1 MIIQNFETLKV
12 KIQNPEKGHKKSNEM
27 NVRNALIF
35 PRRDLW
41 RQFPLIKK
49 RVKGLR
55 WNRKLKEYGIIIFYS
70 LLYWDMFLSMDYCS
84 ITIQFH
90 FINGINEYF
99 QKNQA

>member
-27 NVRNALIF
+27 NVRNGLIF

-55 WNRKLKEYGIIIFYS
+55 WNMKLKVWYYHLLFSS
-70 LLYWDMFLSMDYCS
+70 LLGYVPIHGLL
-84 ITIQFH
+84 
-90 FINGINEYF
+90 
-99 QKNQA
+99 